1 MNLRN
6 YPGSFNIGL
15 DLGPASAGWSVVD
28 SEGKLFHF
36 KKKTNMGKSFV

>member
-36 KKKTNMGKSFV
+36 KKKPTWGKSFV

>member
-28 SEGKLFHF
+28 SEGKTLSFQE
-36 KKKTNMGKSFV
+36 KTNMGKSFV